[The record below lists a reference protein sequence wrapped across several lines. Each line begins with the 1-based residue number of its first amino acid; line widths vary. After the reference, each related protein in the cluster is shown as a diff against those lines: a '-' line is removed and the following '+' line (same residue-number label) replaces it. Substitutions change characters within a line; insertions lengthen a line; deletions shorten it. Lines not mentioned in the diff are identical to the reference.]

1 MQVPFRLL
9 NALRLHTE
17 IGLVAAMAVA
27 MATFSATPLVLA
39 PLATEFAVSTGTAAL
54 FSAAQLGSFV
64 VGSWTAGR
72 VVDPSRRLFV
82 IGLVTLSAANVVAAF
97 VGSFVVLVVTRS
109 VSGLA
114 LGVLTWLAYSQVFG
128 DDERTGDITTVGPLT
143 AVVSAPIIGVLL
155 ELGDV
160 RAVFLV
166 LAGVSLV
173 PLVWVPSIVVPDRT
187 PTGRN
192 RAVRAALVVIAA
204 LTIATL
210 GGSAVFVF
218 MGAIAADRYGMSALV
233 ISLAFSANAL
243 VSIPTARFRG
253 RRRFAGGYFALTGVC
268 AVISTQADQ
277 SAVLWI
283 VLCVWGGAFWMAVPG
298 SYTLLAERFRF
309 PTERAGDAQAADLGS
324 SDFDRLV
331 WRKLSAD
338 QRTEIDIGRELAEV
352 DPIEKRRLITDV
364 GDHDEAVVAELDE
377 GDLQIRE
384 FGGIGRNRVGGW
396 RSRLDRRSTGRRR

>member
-1 MQVPFRLL
+1 M
-9 NALRLHTE
+9 
-17 IGLVAAMAVA
+17 
-27 MATFSATPLVLA
+27 
-39 PLATEFAVSTGTAAL
+39 
-54 FSAAQLGSFV
+54 
-64 VGSWTAGR
+64 
-72 VVDPSRRLFV
+72 
-82 IGLVTLSAANVVAAF
+82 AAF

-192 RAVRAALVVIAA
+192 RGSGRVGRHRGPDHR
-204 LTIATL
+204 TL

-233 ISLAFSANAL
+233 ISLAFSANAW
-243 VSIPTARFRG
+243 SAS
-253 RRRFAGGYFALTGVC
+253 RRLA
-268 AVISTQADQ
+268 
-277 SAVLWI
+277 SAV
-283 VLCVWGGAFWMAVPG
+283 VDASPVATSHSPG
-298 SYTLLAERFRF
+298 SVR
-309 PTERAGDAQAADLGS
+309 
-324 SDFDRLV
+324 
-331 WRKLSAD
+331 
-338 QRTEIDIGRELAEV
+338 
-352 DPIEKRRLITDV
+352 
-364 GDHDEAVVAELDE
+364 
-377 GDLQIRE
+377 
-384 FGGIGRNRVGGW
+384 
-396 RSRLDRRSTGRRR
+396 

>member
-82 IGLVTLSAANVVAAF
+82 IGLVPLSAANVVAAF

-109 VSGLA
+109 VSG
-114 LGVLTWLAYSQVFG
+114 LTWLAYSQVFG

-192 RAVRAALVVIAA
+192 RAVRAALVIIAA

-210 GGSAVFVF
+210 GGSAVCGF

-253 RRRFAGGYFALTGVC
+253 RRRFAGGFFALTGVC
-268 AVISTQADQ
+268 AVIATQADQ
-277 SAVLWI
+277 SAVLWV
-283 VLCVWGGAFWMAVPG
+283 VLCLWGAAFWMAVPG
-298 SYTLLAERFRF
+298 SYTLLAERSRF
-309 PTERAGDAQAADLGS
+309 PTERAGDAQAAMAFGRALGPLVAVRWLPVVSTPCSGGSAAGCLWWRAPCS
-324 SDFDRLV
+324 SPSSWWSR
-331 WRKLSAD
+331 RSGP
-338 QRTEIDIGRELAEV
+338 R
-352 DPIEKRRLITDV
+352 PSRRL
-364 GDHDEAVVAELDE
+364 LDSSARRRVR
-377 GDLQIRE
+377 QR
-384 FGGIGRNRVGGW
+384 RRRVGPS
-396 RSRLDRRSTGRRR
+396 RSRPRVGTGRRV

>member
-1 MQVPFRLL
+1 
-9 NALRLHTE
+9 
-17 IGLVAAMAVA
+17 MAVA

-39 PLATEFAVSTGTAAL
+39 PLATEFEVSTGTAAL

-64 VGSWTAGR
+64 VGSWTVGR

-97 VGSFVVLVVTRS
+97 IGSFVMLVVTRS

-114 LGVLTWLAYSQVFG
+114 LGVLIWIAYSQVFG

-160 RAVFLV
+160 RTVFLV
-166 LAGVSLV
+166 LASVSLV

-192 RAVRAALVVIAA
+192 RAVRAALVIIAA

-218 MGAIAADRYGMSALV
+218 MGAIATDRYGMSALV

-277 SAVLWI
+277 SAVLWV
-283 VLCVWGGAFWMAVPG
+283 VLCVWGAAFWMAAPG
-298 SYTLLAERFRF
+298 SYTLLAERSRF
-309 PTERAGDAQAADLGS
+309 PTERAGDAQAAMALG
-324 SDFDRLV
+324 RALGPLV
-331 WRKLSAD
+331 AGALVAGGEYATLGW
-338 QRTEIDIGRELAEV
+338 
-352 DPIEKRRLITDV
+352 V
-364 GDHDEAVVAELDE
+364 GGGLLVVAGALLVAVELVVPP
-377 GDLQIRE
+377 IRAE
-384 FGGIGRNRVGGW
+384 A
-396 RSRLDRRSTGRRR
+396 

>member
-128 DDERTGDITTVGPLT
+128 DDERTGDITTSGHSRPLCRRRS
-143 AVVSAPIIGVLL
+143 SACCSNSATS
-155 ELGDV
+155 V
-160 RAVFLV
+160 RCSSCSPASRWCPSSGFLH
-166 LAGVSLV
+166 
-173 PLVWVPSIVVPDRT
+173 R
-187 PTGRN
+187 
-192 RAVRAALVVIAA
+192 RARPHPHRPQPRGSGALVVIAA

-243 VSIPTARFRG
+243 VSIPAARFRG

-277 SAVLWI
+277 TAVLWV
-283 VLCVWGGAFWMAVPG
+283 VLCVWGVAFWMAVPG
-298 SYTLLAERFRF
+298 SYTLLAERSRF
-309 PTERAGDAQAADLGS
+309 PTERAGDAQAAMAFGRALGP
-324 SDFDRLV
+324 LV
-331 WRKLSAD
+331 AGVLVAGGEYATLGW
-338 QRTEIDIGRELAEV
+338 
-352 DPIEKRRLITDV
+352 V
-364 GDHDEAVVAELDE
+364 GGGLLVVAGALLVAVELVVPP
-377 GDLQIRE
+377 IRAE
-384 FGGIGRNRVGGW
+384 A
-396 RSRLDRRSTGRRR
+396 

>member
-1 MQVPFRLL
+1 VQVPFRLL

-39 PLATEFAVSTGTAAL
+39 PLAVEFEVSTGTAAL

-82 IGLVTLSAANVVAAF
+82 ISLVTLSAANVVAAF

-143 AVVSAPIIGVLL
+143 AVMSAPIIGVLL

-166 LAGVSLV
+166 LAGVALV
-173 PLVWVPSIVVPDRT
+173 PLVWVPTIVVPDRT
-187 PTGRN
+187 PAGRN
-192 RAVRAALVVIAA
+192 RAVRAALVAIAA

-243 VSIPTARFRG
+243 VSIPAARFRG
-253 RRRFAGGYFALTGVC
+253 RRRFALTGVC

-277 SAVLWI
+277 TAVLWV
-283 VLCVWGGAFWMAVPG
+283 VLCVWGVAFWMAVPG
-298 SYTLLAERFRF
+298 SYTLLAERSRF
-309 PTERAGDAQAADLGS
+309 PTERAGDAQAAMAFGRALGP
-324 SDFDRLV
+324 LV
-331 WRKLSAD
+331 AGALVAGGEYATLGWVGGGLLVVA
-338 QRTEIDIGRELAEV
+338 GALLVAVELVVPPIRAEV
-352 DPIEKRRLITDV
+352 
-364 GDHDEAVVAELDE
+364 
-377 GDLQIRE
+377 
-384 FGGIGRNRVGGW
+384 
-396 RSRLDRRSTGRRR
+396 

>member
-39 PLATEFAVSTGTAAL
+39 PLAVEFEVSTGTAAL
-54 FSAAQLGSFV
+54 CSAAQLGSVV

-192 RAVRAALVVIAA
+192 RAVRAALVIIAA

-277 SAVLWI
+277 
-283 VLCVWGGAFWMAVPG
+283 
-298 SYTLLAERFRF
+298 
-309 PTERAGDAQAADLGS
+309 
-324 SDFDRLV
+324 
-331 WRKLSAD
+331 
-338 QRTEIDIGRELAEV
+338 
-352 DPIEKRRLITDV
+352 
-364 GDHDEAVVAELDE
+364 
-377 GDLQIRE
+377 
-384 FGGIGRNRVGGW
+384 
-396 RSRLDRRSTGRRR
+396 

>member
-143 AVVSAPIIGVLL
+143 AVVSL
-155 ELGDV
+155 
-160 RAVFLV
+160 
-166 LAGVSLV
+166 SLIHI
-173 PLVWVPSIVVPDRT
+173 SE
-187 PTGRN
+187 PTR
-192 RAVRAALVVIAA
+192 
-204 LTIATL
+204 
-210 GGSAVFVF
+210 
-218 MGAIAADRYGMSALV
+218 
-233 ISLAFSANAL
+233 
-243 VSIPTARFRG
+243 
-253 RRRFAGGYFALTGVC
+253 
-268 AVISTQADQ
+268 
-277 SAVLWI
+277 
-283 VLCVWGGAFWMAVPG
+283 
-298 SYTLLAERFRF
+298 
-309 PTERAGDAQAADLGS
+309 
-324 SDFDRLV
+324 
-331 WRKLSAD
+331 
-338 QRTEIDIGRELAEV
+338 
-352 DPIEKRRLITDV
+352 
-364 GDHDEAVVAELDE
+364 H
-377 GDLQIRE
+377 
-384 FGGIGRNRVGGW
+384 
-396 RSRLDRRSTGRRR
+396 

>member
-1 MQVPFRLL
+1 M
-9 NALRLHTE
+9 
-17 IGLVAAMAVA
+17 
-27 MATFSATPLVLA
+27 
-39 PLATEFAVSTGTAAL
+39 
-54 FSAAQLGSFV
+54 
-64 VGSWTAGR
+64 
-72 VVDPSRRLFV
+72 
-82 IGLVTLSAANVVAAF
+82 TLSAAN
-97 VGSFVVLVVTRS
+97 VVTRS

-192 RAVRAALVVIAA
+192 RAVRAALVIIAA

-277 SAVLWI
+277 SAVLWV
-283 VLCVWGGAFWMAVPG
+283 VLCLWGAAFWMAVPG
-298 SYTLLAERFRF
+298 LYTLLAERSRF
-309 PTERAGDAQAADLGS
+309 PTERAGDAQAAMAFGQALGP
-324 SDFDRLV
+324 LV
-331 WRKLSAD
+331 AGALVAGGEYATLGW
-338 QRTEIDIGRELAEV
+338 
-352 DPIEKRRLITDV
+352 V
-364 GDHDEAVVAELDE
+364 GGGLLVVAGALLVAVELVVPP
-377 GDLQIRE
+377 IRAE
-384 FGGIGRNRVGGW
+384 A
-396 RSRLDRRSTGRRR
+396 

>member
-39 PLATEFAVSTGTAAL
+39 PLAVEFEVSTGTAAL

-82 IGLVTLSAANVVAAF
+82 ISLVTLSAANVAAAF

-173 PLVWVPSIVVPDRT
+173 PLVWVPAIVVPDRT

-243 VSIPTARFRG
+243 VSIPAARFRG

-277 SAVLWI
+277 TAVLWV
-283 VLCVWGGAFWMAVPG
+283 VLCVWGVAFWMAVPG
-298 SYTLLAERFRF
+298 SYTLLAERSRF
-309 PTERAGDAQAADLGS
+309 PTERAGDAQAAMAFGRALGP
-324 SDFDRLV
+324 LV
-331 WRKLSAD
+331 AGALVAGGEYTTLGW
-338 QRTEIDIGRELAEV
+338 
-352 DPIEKRRLITDV
+352 V
-364 GDHDEAVVAELDE
+364 GGGLLVVAGALLVAVELVVPP
-377 GDLQIRE
+377 IRAE
-384 FGGIGRNRVGGW
+384 A
-396 RSRLDRRSTGRRR
+396 

>member
-192 RAVRAALVVIAA
+192 RAVRAALVIIAA

-277 SAVLWI
+277 SAVLWV
-283 VLCVWGGAFWMAVPG
+283 VLCLWGAAFWMAVPG
-298 SYTLLAERFRF
+298 SYTLLAERSRF
-309 PTERAGDAQAADLGS
+309 PTERAGDAQVAMAFGRALGP
-324 SDFDRLV
+324 LV
-331 WRKLSAD
+331 AGALVAGGEYATLGW
-338 QRTEIDIGRELAEV
+338 
-352 DPIEKRRLITDV
+352 V
-364 GDHDEAVVAELDE
+364 GGGLLVVAGALLVAVELVVPP
-377 GDLQIRE
+377 IRAE
-384 FGGIGRNRVGGW
+384 A
-396 RSRLDRRSTGRRR
+396 